1 MASKNQNDR
10 LLLLAFLL
18 SGFVGL
24 GYEMV
29 WTRLLALVLGGEI
42 LGVLGVL
49 AGFFLGMV
57 IGAFT
62 LSKHARRTSSP
73 IRMFIILELII
84 AFYGLVSPY
93 LIYALSDAVPQ
104 WLGPV
109 AGDNDSLIALSLS
122 LLISSLVLLPA
133 TFGMGANFAY
143 LVEAQRRVLPEH
155 SADQS
160 ISRLYAANTLGA
172 TLGTFGA
179 VYLVVPYCGFGWA
192 CGVFCLAGILA
203 SLCAWRWS
211 KATNVETETAVRDD
225 SDQPAATNQYK
236 YFGLLF
242 LTGLLAIGMEIVVIH
257 LLKQILDNT
266 IFTFSNILG
275 IYLVGTAIGAWLYQY
290 AGLRKEDQ
298 WQRNLPAKLMMGL
311 LVSIV
316 ISFGVLTISPSI
328 LEDWT
333 SQNASYQQ
341 HLLAELGLASLTFA
355 LPAIFMGALFSFLVS
370 RIPTENLGKAYAIN
384 TLGAASAPFLFG
396 LILIPAVAPFHLLAI
411 VWLCYWIVLA
421 VGAYA
426 LNWNRKYFMIG
437 VVPLVLLGMGLLS
450 QPDLIRLPLS
460 LIHI

>member
-143 LVEAQRRVLPEH
+143 LVEAQRRVLPCLLYT
-155 SADQS
+155 SDAAD
-160 ISRLYAANTLGA
+160 
-172 TLGTFGA
+172 
-179 VYLVVPYCGFGWA
+179 
-192 CGVFCLAGILA
+192 
-203 SLCAWRWS
+203 
-211 KATNVETETAVRDD
+211 E
-225 SDQPAATNQYK
+225 
-236 YFGLLF
+236 
-242 LTGLLAIGMEIVVIH
+242 
-257 LLKQILDNT
+257 
-266 IFTFSNILG
+266 
-275 IYLVGTAIGAWLYQY
+275 
-290 AGLRKEDQ
+290 
-298 WQRNLPAKLMMGL
+298 
-311 LVSIV
+311 
-316 ISFGVLTISPSI
+316 
-328 LEDWT
+328 
-333 SQNASYQQ
+333 
-341 HLLAELGLASLTFA
+341 
-355 LPAIFMGALFSFLVS
+355 
-370 RIPTENLGKAYAIN
+370 
-384 TLGAASAPFLFG
+384 
-396 LILIPAVAPFHLLAI
+396 
-411 VWLCYWIVLA
+411 
-421 VGAYA
+421 
-426 LNWNRKYFMIG
+426 
-437 VVPLVLLGMGLLS
+437 
-450 QPDLIRLPLS
+450 
-460 LIHI
+460 